1 MAMAMAWSVLRPPA
15 PLPAPPGYSLPQ
27 CRTANVEEK
36 MENGECRFM
45 CVFMAP
51 VFRAPSVADCQRRT
65 GLAMTVDFK

>member
-1 MAMAMAWSVLRPPA
+1 MALAMAWSVLRPPA
-15 PLPAPPGYSLPQ
+15 PSSARQLSPSMPN
-27 CRTANVEEK
+27 CERRRE

-65 GLAMTVDFK
+65 GLGLTVDFK